1 MHTKLSAFALLALLS
16 TPAHADVTF
25 AAIGP
30 MTGQDASMGEQ
41 LRRGV
46 DAAVAALNAKGG
58 LLGQQI
64 KVLYKDDACD
74 PKQGVALANQL
85 AGEHVVGVIGPMCS
99 GTAIPAAKILAEEG
113 IVMVSPS
120 ATNPTLTESGD
131 SNVFRVCGRDDQ
143 QGTAVGAYIAKHFA
157 GKNIA
162 IIHDK
167 TAFGRGQADE
177 VKKSLNAAKINEVIY
192 DSINRGERDY
202 SALISKLK
210 QAKVDVLFYG
220 GYHAEAGLIV
230 RQIHDQKLTIPMVSG
245 DGLTTSEFWSIT
257 GEAGTGTLM
266 AFNPDP
272 RKNAEAKD
280 AVAQIRAAGFEPEGF
295 TLQSYAAFEV
305 LTQAIAKAGKTDGAA
320 IASAIRAAPL
330 TTVLGTL
337 KFDAKGDLEN
347 PGYAMYRWANGTYK
361 EIEEK

>member
-1 MHTKLSAFALLALLS
+1 M
-16 TPAHADVTF
+16 
-25 AAIGP
+25 
-30 MTGQDASMGEQ
+30 
-41 LRRGV
+41 
-46 DAAVAALNAKGG
+46 
-58 LLGQQI
+58 
-64 KVLYKDDACD
+64 
-74 PKQGVALANQL
+74 
-85 AGEHVVGVIGPMCS
+85 
-99 GTAIPAAKILAEEG
+99 
-113 IVMVSPS
+113 
-120 ATNPTLTESGD
+120 
-131 SNVFRVCGRDDQ
+131 
-143 QGTAVGAYIAKHFA
+143 
-157 GKNIA
+157 
-162 IIHDK
+162 
-167 TAFGRGQADE
+167 
-177 VKKSLNAAKINEVIY
+177 IY

-272 RKNAEAKD
+272 RRNAEAKD

-337 KFDAKGDLEN
+337 KFDAKGDLVN
-347 PGYAMYRWANGTYK
+347 PGYAMYRWANGTYT
-361 EIEEK
+361 EIESK